1 MAWNTGLEGSV
12 LNIARTNDS
21 PLRVVAGPGTGKSFA
36 LKRRVARLLEEGAK
50 PSRISVLTF
59 ARNAAASL
67 VDDLC
72 DLGVE
77 GCERIRA
84 GTLHGYCYGL
94 LSKQEVFD
102 CLGRTPRSLIYF
114 NKSGVMQFEAS
125 PLLQG
130 PLCRW

>member
-1 MAWNTGLEGSV
+1 M
-12 LNIARTNDS
+12 
-21 PLRVVAGPGTGKSFA
+21 
-36 LKRRVARLLEEGAK
+36 
-50 PSRISVLTF
+50 VLTF
-59 ARNAAASL
+59 TRNAAASL

-102 CLGRTPRSLIYF
+102 YLGRTPRPLIYF
-114 NKSGVMQFEAS
+114 NKSGVMQFEGS
-125 PLLQG
+125 PLLQD
-130 PLCRW
+130 LCAGGGFGGKRDCTKRIRAFEAAWARLQSDEPGWALHSRLTKHSTML